1 MHLLIGDTQDL
12 VCKSVCL
19 ALESAGYRACMVA
32 NPMQDPSRFVWRLD
46 TANSSSRVTF
56 ENGTVL
62 SGSQISAVLV
72 RRASFLPT
80 GSGDPDDLAYIQ
92 EEADAALLAWL
103 WSLDCVVVN
112 RYPPAIW
119 YRRDQPLLLWRHLL
133 ERCGLRALDSIVSN
147 SSANAAAY
155 QTAPGSQLILVP
167 LTSEGC
173 AFLNADACSDADR
186 VLVNRVPG
194 HFMQPAIDVK
204 RLCVVGP
211 KIVWD
216 GSPYANRDAIEPALG
231 CLGELAGL
239 IFFQMALT
247 RVKDET
253 RVAAV
258 NPYPRLEDFTSN
270 ARSEIVAALV
280 SLLTSNLSP
289 NSRKVVPTCKEEHI

>member
-1 MHLLIGDTQDL
+1 MYVLIGDPLDL
-12 VCKSVCL
+12 LCKSIHR
-19 ALESAGYRACMVA
+19 ALESAGCRACMVA
-32 NPMQDPSRFVWRLD
+32 NPMHDPFRFVWRLD
-46 TANSSSRVTF
+46 TANSSGRVTL
-56 ENGTVL
+56 ENETVL
-62 SGSQISAVLV
+62 SDSRISAVLM
-72 RRASFLPT
+72 RRANFLPT

-133 ERCGLRALDSIVSN
+133 EQCGLRALDSIISN
-147 SSANAAAY
+147 SSANLAAY
-155 QTAPGSQLILVP
+155 QTAPGSELTLVP
-167 LTSEGC
+167 LTSEGG
-173 AFLNADACSDADR
+173 AFMNVDACSETDR
-186 VLVNRVPG
+186 VLLERVPA
-194 HFMQPAIDVK
+194 HLMQPATDIK
-204 RLCVVGP
+204 RLCVVGS

-239 IFFQMALT
+239 IFFELVLT
-247 RVKDET
+247 RVQGET

-258 NPYPRLEDFTSN
+258 NPYPRLEDFMLN

-280 SLLTSNLSP
+280 SFLMSNVSP
-289 NSRKVVPTCKEEHI
+289 NARKIAPARTEERI